1 MGKSKDENEQEKTN
15 TSLMEKLHAAF
26 LFYYLKYSLLVFT
39 SMVDLWLCEMENFL
53 SVKKQLLLYY
63 NKAQMSMMRKRK

>member
-26 LFYYLKYSLLVFT
+26 LFYYLKYSVLVFT
-39 SMVDLWLCEMENFL
+39 SMWLCEMENFL
-53 SVKKQLLLYY
+53 GVKKQLLLCY